1 MTRDMDVI
9 RILLLRLEG
18 RYKGIGTLVFDH
30 GDEEL
35 AIEGVDPLAVTY
47 NLGLLVEAGFVKG
60 RVTATGDFMMEG
72 MTWSGHDFLDSVRDE
87 EIWRRTKDGV
97 SAAGGFTFDLVK
109 ALSKGFIKK
118 KVESLTGI
126 ELL

>member
-9 RILLLRLEG
+9 RTLLLRLEG
-18 RYKGIGTLVFDH
+18 RYKGIGTLIFDH

-72 MTWSGHDFLDSVRDE
+72 MTWLGHDFLDSVRDE
-87 EIWRRTKDGV
+87 EIWRRTKEGV
-97 SAAGGFTFDLVK
+97 SLAGGFTFDLVK
-109 ALSKGFIKK
+109 ALAKGFLRK
-118 KVESLTGI
+118 KVENLTGI
-126 ELL
+126 DLL